1 MRSSHGMPEEN
12 VRAMKREVESIA
24 VHAYGGLPYSSIE
37 YSAME
42 SWNEGGN
49 VLNKFKVQLE

>member
-1 MRSSHGMPEEN
+1 MPKEN
-12 VRAMKREVESIA
+12 VRAVKREVESIA

-42 SWNEGGN
+42 
-49 VLNKFKVQLE
+49 LERRG